1 MISFDAFI
9 VLQCMSVESDWRAA
23 AAARGVLDIDQKID
37 ELMRAGAVDKSV
49 DNFSGTEYA
58 ITKLIEDK
66 LSTQITKSNCVKQC
80 TKINKHK
87 NNNIN
92 TKYTDSSTELI
103 SRTDNTDYSD
113 KLSTLI
119 NRNTKMSNP
128 AYRAVVNGDMP
139 SRVDRAAQVYAEQLS
154 AVDRP
159 AYWKQY
165 ETLSEDERT
174 EFNRRIAQLAYRGS

>member
-9 VLQCMSVESDWRAA
+9 VLQCMSVGDDWRAA
-23 AAARGVLDIDQKID
+23 AAARGVLDIDDKID

-49 DNFSGTEYA
+49 DNFSGTVFA
-58 ITKLIEDK
+58 ITKLTKDK

-92 TKYTDSSTELI
+92 TKYTDSSTKLI
-103 SRTDNTDYSD
+103 SSTDYLD

-128 AYRAVVNGDMP
+128 AYRAVVVGDMP
-139 SRVDRAAQVYAEQLS
+139 SRVDRAASVYAEQLS

-159 AYWKQY
+159 EFWKQY
-165 ETLSEDERT
+165 EMLSENERT
-174 EFNRRIAQLAYRGS
+174 EFNRHAARLAYRGS

>member
-9 VLQCMSVESDWRAA
+9 VLQCMSVGSDWRAA
-23 AAARGVLDIDQKID
+23 AASRGVLDIDDKID

-49 DNFSGTEYA
+49 DNFSGTEFA

-80 TKINKHK
+80 NKINKHK

-113 KLSTLI
+113 KLRTLI

-128 AYRAVVNGDMP
+128 AYRAVVDGNMP

-174 EFNRRIAQLAYRGS
+174 EFNRRIAQHAYRGS

>member
-9 VLQCMSVESDWRAA
+9 VLQCMSVGDDWRAA

-49 DNFSGTEYA
+49 DNFSGTVFA
-58 ITKLIEDK
+58 ITKLTKDK

-92 TKYTDSSTELI
+92 TKYTDSSTKLI
-103 SRTDNTDYSD
+103 SSTDYLD

-128 AYRAVVNGDMP
+128 AYRAVVVGDMP
-139 SRVDRAAQVYAEQLS
+139 SRVDRAASVYAEQLS

-159 AYWKQY
+159 EFWKQY
-165 ETLSEDERT
+165 EMLSENERT
-174 EFNRRIAQLAYRGS
+174 EFNRRIARIAYRGS

>member
-23 AAARGVLDIDQKID
+23 AAARGVLDIDDKID

-49 DNFSGTEYA
+49 DNFSGTVFA
-58 ITKLIEDK
+58 ITKLTKDK

-92 TKYTDSSTELI
+92 TKYTDSSTKLI
-103 SRTDNTDYSD
+103 SSTDYLD

-128 AYRAVVNGDMP
+128 AYRAVVVGDMP
-139 SRVDRAAQVYAEQLS
+139 SRVDRAASVYAEQLS

-159 AYWKQY
+159 EFWKQY
-165 ETLSEDERT
+165 EMLSENERT
-174 EFNRRIAQLAYRGS
+174 EFNRHAARTAYRGS

>member
-1 MISFDAFI
+1 MICFESFF
-9 VLQCMSVESDWRAA
+9 LLKCSSVVSDWRAA
-23 AAARGVLDIDQKID
+23 EAARGVRDIDDKID

-49 DNFSGTEYA
+49 DNFSGTVFA

-66 LSTQITKSNCVKQC
+66 LSTQLSKSNCVKQC

-92 TKYTDSSTELI
+92 TKYTDSSTKLI
-103 SRTDNTDYSD
+103 SSTDNTDYLD

-128 AYRAVVNGDMP
+128 AYRAVVDGCMP

-154 AVDRP
+154 VVDRP

-165 ETLSEDERT
+165 ETLSDNERT
-174 EFNRRIAQLAYRGS
+174 EFNRRIARHAYRGS

>member
-23 AAARGVLDIDQKID
+23 AAARGVLDIDDKID

-49 DNFSGTEYA
+49 DNFSGTVFA
-58 ITKLIEDK
+58 ITKLTKDK

-92 TKYTDSSTELI
+92 TKYTDSSTKLI
-103 SRTDNTDYSD
+103 SSTDYLD

-128 AYRAVVNGDMP
+128 AYRAVVVGDMP
-139 SRVDRAAQVYAEQLS
+139 SRVDRAASVYAEQLS

-159 AYWKQY
+159 EFWKQY
-165 ETLSEDERT
+165 EMLSENERT
-174 EFNRRIAQLAYRGS
+174 EFNRHAARLAYRGS

>member
-9 VLQCMSVESDWRAA
+9 VLQCMSVGDDWRAA
-23 AAARGVLDIDQKID
+23 AAARGVLDIDDKID

-49 DNFSGTEYA
+49 DNFSGTVFA
-58 ITKLIEDK
+58 ITKLTKDK

-92 TKYTDSSTELI
+92 TKYTDSSTKLI
-103 SRTDNTDYSD
+103 SSTDYLD

-159 AYWKQY
+159 VFWKQY
-165 ETLSEDERT
+165 EMLSENERT
-174 EFNRRIAQLAYRGS
+174 EFNRHAARTAYRGS